1 MRLFLSLLLLS
12 ALPALAQPALAQSGA
27 EAPPRDCKVLEST
40 GDRFCKYGNRW
51 RLENAR
57 PAAFAPGD
65 AFPVYEQSMLMDL
78 RPYRLPPVDGP
89 WRYYLHE
96 GILYKVSAAT
106 GRVIEVLGR
115 ARRH

>member
-1 MRLFLSLLLLS
+1 MRS
-12 ALPALAQPALAQSGA
+12 
-27 EAPPRDCKVLEST
+27 
-40 GDRFCKYGNRW
+40 
-51 RLENAR
+51 
-57 PAAFAPGD
+57 
-65 AFPVYEQSMLMDL
+65 
-78 RPYRLPPVDGP
+78 YRLPPVDGP